1 MRDERI
7 RVAVIAFQV
16 LVPMVLIIQHLGPPG
31 TYATLSD
38 AARYRDLV
46 LVHGRPY
53 VDFQS
58 EYPPLALIVFKL
70 LGPASF
76 KAFTVRLIVLQSIC
90 QAAIAATVFWA
101 WGRNAGW
108 KYLYFSAPLL
118 VHVLTKFDLVAVA
131 CATFGTALIARHRR
145 RGGIAGAIIAAGAF
159 VKIYPAL
166 LLPLFAARRQW
177 KAAVAGFSVLAAGGL
192 AWIVYGGTAG
202 IRQVVT
208 YRGTRGWHVD
218 SVPGSLVYLFTRN
231 VPRFLDGTWRVG
243 APASVFTVL
252 LYVGLIVSVAWVCA
266 VAASRPVP
274 DGLAEMTIILATLVW
289 GTLFSVQFVAW
300 FLPFAAVV
308 AARGHRRIEWATWA
322 VVLLTFLAQ
331 LLWSDPLTHE
341 SLAVEMLVLA
351 RNASLVVMFG
361 YAIAA
366 LGPRSRRATQS
377 PALT

>member
-16 LVPMVLIIQHLGPPG
+16 LVPIVLIIQHLGPPG

-76 KAFTVRLIVLQSIC
+76 KAFTIRLIVLQSMC

-101 WGRNAGW
+101 WGRDAGW
-108 KYLYFSAPLL
+108 KYLYFSTPLL

-131 CATFGTALIARHRR
+131 LATFGTALVACHKRK
-145 RGGIAGAIIAAGAF
+145 GLGGAIVAAGAF
-159 VKIYPAL
+159 VKIYPSL
-166 LLPLFAARRQW
+166 LLLLFAARRQW
-177 KAAVAGFSVLAAGGL
+177 KAAGAGFSVLAAGGL

-208 YRGTRGWHVD
+208 YRGTHGWHVD
-218 SVPGSLVYLFTRN
+218 SVSGSLVYLFTRD
-231 VPRFLDGTWRVG
+231 VPRFLDGTWRVD
-243 APASVFTVL
+243 APGSAFTVL
-252 LYVGLIVSVAWVCA
+252 LYAGLIASVAWVCA
-266 VAASRPVP
+266 AAATRPLP

-300 FLPFAAVV
+300 VLPFAAIV

-322 VVLLTFLAQ
+322 VVLLTFFAQ

-351 RNASLVVMFG
+351 RNAALVVMFG